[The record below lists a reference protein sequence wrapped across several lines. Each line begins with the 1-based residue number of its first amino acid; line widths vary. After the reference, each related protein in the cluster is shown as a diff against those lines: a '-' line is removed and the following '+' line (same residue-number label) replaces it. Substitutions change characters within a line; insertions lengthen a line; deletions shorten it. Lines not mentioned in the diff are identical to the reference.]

1 PAFHTESSILTF
13 METAGRKLDD
23 DHLKELM
30 KGKRIGTVATEE
42 TFIPKLAARNYITV
56 TNGQIRTTKIGRAF
70 VEKFP
75 IDEIKNP
82 AYTAEMEGMI
92 HMIEKKEMPYDE
104 FVENTNTF
112 VKETVEKLGETE
124 EKVADEMILNWNQ
137 QIEVCRCPCK
147 KGKIL
152 HKGNFYGCSNYPE

>member
-1 PAFHTESSILTF
+1 MEQSQQKRRSFQNLRHEIISQLPRPSSYN
-13 METAGRKLDD
+13 ENWS
-23 DHLKELM
+23 HL
-30 KGKRIGTVATEE
+30 
-42 TFIPKLAARNYITV
+42 
-56 TNGQIRTTKIGRAF
+56 
-70 VEKFP
+70 EKFP

-92 HMIEKKEMPYDE
+92 HMIEKKEMPYGE

-112 VKETVEKLGETE
+112 VKETVAKLGETE

-147 KGKIL
+147 RGKSFIKETSMGAVTIL
-152 HKGNFYGCSNYPE
+152 NVRSVCQRRLKKKRFPKPK